1 MRTSCYD
8 ICNEVFVTFKGRL
21 DELES
26 SSWNKWR
33 ARVWERQWQRVRG
46 GRDREIASVLCVHC
60 MCAHLKCIQS
70 RLDRL
75 DMIQIYVFARQH
87 YKMPQ
92 SIFAPHTNTH
102 TQSEQRVCLL
112 SHLIMHSLSLRYTH
126 THTPTQWQLN
136 WKSVAYIAGLTEN
149 FLQIKCQAR
158 LLEKSNYKTEI
169 SQKNRKCCV
178 RSRAKHFKHFI

>member
-46 GRDREIASVLCVHC
+46 GKRQGDSKCTLCALHVCALEVYSISIRPAWHDSNDLCIRPTTLQNASINIC
-60 MCAHLKCIQS
+60 
-70 RLDRL
+70 
-75 DMIQIYVFARQH
+75 
-87 YKMPQ
+87 
-92 SIFAPHTNTH
+92 TTH
-102 TQSEQRVCLL
+102 SQSEQRVCLL

-169 SQKNRKCCV
+169 SQKNHKCCV

>member
-1 MRTSCYD
+1 MRCLLHLKGASMNSSQVHET
-8 ICNEVFVTFKGRL
+8 NEERECER
-21 DELES
+21 DSDREWEE
-26 SSWNKWR
+26 
-33 ARVWERQWQRVRG
+33 ARG
-46 GRDREIASVLCVHC
+46 KEIASVLCVHC

-75 DMIQIYVFARQH
+75 DMIQMIYVFARQH

-102 TQSEQRVCLL
+102 TEWAACVFVKPFNYALAEFK
-112 SHLIMHSLSLRYTH
+112 YTH

-178 RSRAKHFKHFI
+178 RSREKHFKHFI

>member
-75 DMIQIYVFARQH
+75 DMIQMIYVFARQH

-102 TQSEQRVCLL
+102 TEWAACVFVKPFNYALAEFKI
-112 SHLIMHSLSLRYTH
+112 HTYTH
-126 THTPTQWQLN
+126 THAVTTQL
-136 WKSVAYIAGLTEN
+136 K
-149 FLQIKCQAR
+149 KCCLHCGA
-158 LLEKSNYKTEI
+158 
-169 SQKNRKCCV
+169 NRKLFTNQM
-178 RSRAKHFKHFI
+178 SSALAGKKQL